1 MSSQKLER
9 FFEFEQW
16 LAQKG
21 MGQAEMARSVRYPK
35 STLNRLLAGQ
45 IKRIDPVLQRRI
57 AIATQG
63 EIGAD
68 AFAAFSA
75 RLASILAPE
84 EEMARNAE
92 VANA

>member
-16 LAQKG
+16 LTLAG
-21 MGQAEMARSVRYPK
+21 IGQAEMARRVRYPK

-63 EIGAD
+63 EIGAA
-68 AFAAFSA
+68 AFAAFSV
-75 RLASILAPE
+75 RLALVLAPDE
-84 EEMARNAE
+84 EPCRTG
-92 VANA
+92 VANG